1 MGIWTGYQRSKAKQE
16 AREDKQATL
25 DISLRRLE
33 LLEEQFT
40 ESKRQTTLEWISKYQ
55 QASGDRNKNA
65 KTRAATLQKLKLM
78 GGPKGLV
85 TDDIANFLIDSGEA
99 AGIVKIYEERVGK
112 TLSADWIPSLVE
124 EVSKVLSDKES
135 PQAKAMIASI
145 AIKSAILN
153 PENQMKE
160 EGQQAALMAASF
172 DVISGRESGIENLDE
187 QLAQAIFKISQPEQT
202 ITLPPIGSYLTRGSQ
217 AINSDE
223 RVKIEKQIISS
234 LDPILGSVFVK
245 DPVSNEYTSSID
257 VKQLGPVSAEDLR
270 ELLSNTTQKIID
282 RLERVSNLNPSDIID
297 QEIDFSIDL
306 ARSLKKTSSGNSVG
320 AANTSADGIGNIM
333 TPPSFVTS
341 SGLTKEE
348 DAFDPYGSITTERIV
363 P

>member
-40 ESKRQTTLEWISKYQ
+40 EDKRQATLEWISKYQ

-65 KTRAATLQKLKLM
+65 KTRATTLQKLKLM

-202 ITLPPIGSYLTRGSQ
+202 ITLPPIGSYLTSGSQ
-217 AINSDE
+217 AIDSDE
-223 RVKIEKQIISS
+223 KIKIERQIIAR
-234 LDPILGSVFVK
+234 LDSVLGSVFVK
-245 DPVSNEYTSSID
+245 NTDNEFTSSID
-257 VKQLGPVSAEDLR
+257 VTKLGPVSADALS
-270 ELLSNTTQKIID
+270 ELVSSTTEKIINK
-282 RLERVSNLNPSDIID
+282 LERVGSLNPSDVIEN
-297 QEIDFSIDL
+297 EIDFSVDL
-306 ARSLKKTSSGNSVG
+306 ARKLKLESGG
-320 AANTSADGIGNIM
+320 QQIEAAVTPEGGVGNIM
-333 TPPSFVTS
+333 TSPNFVT
-341 SGLTKEE
+341 GKVTGDE
-348 DAFDPYGSITTERIV
+348 DDPYNFITTERLGK
-363 P
+363 